1 MPSNSQITNV
11 PALVNLSHSTA
22 TVRLEEVGG
31 KAFNLH
37 KLTRQGMPV
46 PFALAIPA
54 SVHTQKIPAP
64 ILQQWI
70 ANYKEVQQHKLFAVR
85 SSGIGEDGENNSCAG
100 IFESY
105 LEVPFSELG
114 ETVHKVWGSL
124 ETPRSKMYMQ
134 ERDISIGSM
143 GVVVQEMINAD
154 YAGVAF
160 SVCPVEKDP
169 RVALLEIVAGTGDS
183 LVSGTKTPY
192 SIRINRKT
200 GMMRV
205 HQTGADEIDKDTLEE
220 CVALLAPLIETI
232 EEHYKLPIDI
242 EWAIKDSKPFV
253 LQARPITT

>member
-1 MPSNSQITNV
+1 MLLNNPTTNEKV
-11 PALVNLSHSTA
+11 LIKLTGAENRVNL
-22 TVRLEEVGG
+22 EDVGG

-37 KLTRQGMPV
+37 KLYRHGMPV

-54 SVHTQKIPAP
+54 LVHAQKVTASTIQEWFAAHEETPRDRF
-64 ILQQWI
+64 
-70 ANYKEVQQHKLFAVR
+70 FAVR

-105 LEVPFSELG
+105 LEVPFSEIG
-114 ETVHKVWGSL
+114 ATVHKVWKSL

-134 ERDISIGSM
+134 ERGISIDSM
-143 GVVVQEMINAD
+143 GVVVQEMIDAD

-169 RVALLEIVAGTGDS
+169 RVALLEVVAGTGES
-183 LVSGTKTPY
+183 LVSGTKTPH
-192 SIRINRKT
+192 SIRVNRRT

-205 HQTGADEIDKDTLEE
+205 HQNGADEIHADTLKMCMELI
-220 CVALLAPLIETI
+220 VPLLEAIET
-232 EEHYKLPIDI
+232 HYAHPVDI
-242 EWAIKDSKPFV
+242 EWAIKDGTAFI